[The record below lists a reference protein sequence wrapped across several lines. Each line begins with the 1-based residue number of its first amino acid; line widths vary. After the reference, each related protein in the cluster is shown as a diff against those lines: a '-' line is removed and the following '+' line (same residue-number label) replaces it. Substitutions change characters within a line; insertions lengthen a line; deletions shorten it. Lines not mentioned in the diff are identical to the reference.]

1 MIHSDFFIN
10 SISPHCTTIKSPPS
24 IQHSEIKT
32 KSGTEALMQLS
43 LLDLCQAAVLA
54 LWRLSLPSDMAA
66 PIKYTM
72 KRHRQKSHYENTD
85 ETIKSQAP

>member
-1 MIHSDFFIN
+1 
-10 SISPHCTTIKSPPS
+10 
-24 IQHSEIKT
+24 
-32 KSGTEALMQLS
+32 MQLS

-72 KRHRQKSHYENTD
+72 KRHRQKSHCENTD
-85 ETIKSQAP
+85 KTIKSQAP